1 MMTKN
6 ERRSVFSLAL
16 LYATRMLGLFMVLPV
31 FMLYGQDLEHA
42 SGLLLGVAIGAY
54 GLSQAL
60 FQIPFG
66 ALSDKYGRK
75 RLIFFGLV
83 LFFLGSV
90 LAAVSTDI
98 YGVILGRFLQG
109 AGAIA
114 SVLMALLSDLT
125 SEESRTK
132 GMAIIGMSIGVSFSV
147 ALVVGPL
154 LGGVF
159 GLQGIF
165 WLTAFLALFGMFW
178 LVFFVPSPVQSQ
190 SNRNVRL
197 FKDQIGE
204 VLRNKELV
212 RLDGGIFALHL
223 CLVAVFIAVPM
234 SLQNHLQLPGS
245 EHWLVYLTVIVTSFF
260 AMVPFIIIGEKKN
273 KMKGVFLFAILLL
286 CAASLSFRWSQYSFI
301 HFWLSLFLF
310 FMAFNLLEASLP
322 SLVSKLSPAG
332 NKGTAMGIYS
342 TSQFFG
348 AFVGGVVGGF
358 VLSNFQESGVYYLV
372 SGVCFVWFLGARN
385 MEKPNPETGISL
397 ALSGMDHQKAQQI
410 SDELSLVDGVEE
422 VVLIADDEIAYLK
435 VVTKLL
441 NRSELEQ
448 IQQQYSHVNLAI

>member
-1 MMTKN
+1 MMTKS

-31 FMLYGQDLEHA
+31 FMIYGQDLEN
-42 SGLLLGVAIGAY
+42 SSSLLLGVAIGAY

-75 RLIFFGLV
+75 PLIFFGLV
-83 LFFLGSV
+83 LFFLGSL

-132 GMAIIGMSIGVSFSV
+132 GMALIGMSIGMSFSV
-147 ALVVGPL
+147 ALVIGPL
-154 LGGVF
+154 VAGVY

-165 WLTAFLALFGMFW
+165 WLTAFLALFGIFW
-178 LVFFVPSPVQSQ
+178 LIFFVPSPVQSQ

-204 VLRNKELV
+204 VLRNKELL

-223 CLVAVFIAVPM
+223 CLTAVFIAVPI
-234 SLQNHLQLPGS
+234 SLQNHLEMPGS
-245 EHWLVYLTVIVTSFF
+245 DHWLVYLTVIFTSFF

-286 CAASLSFRWSQYSFI
+286 CIASFSFSWSQYSFI
-301 HFWLSLFLF
+301 YFWFSLFLF

-322 SLVSKLSPAG
+322 SLVSKISPAG

-348 AFVGGVVGGF
+348 AFVGGVLGGF
-358 VLSNFQESGVYYLV
+358 VVSNFQEAGVYYLV
-372 SGVCFVWFLGARN
+372 SGVCFFWFLGARN
-385 MEKPNPETGISL
+385 MEKPNSETGISL
-397 ALSGMDHQKAQQI
+397 TMTGMDHAKAQLI
-410 SDELSLVDGVEE
+410 SDELSLVAGVEE
-422 VVLIADDEIAYLK
+422 VVLIARDEIAYLK
-435 VVTKLL
+435 VVTKQL
-441 NRSELEQ
+441 NRAGLTQ
-448 IQQQYSHVNLAI
+448 IQRQYSNVTTA

>member
-1 MMTKN
+1 MMTKS

-16 LYATRMLGLFMVLPV
+16 LYSTRMLGLFMVLPV
-31 FMLYGQDLEHA
+31 FMLYGQDLENA
-42 SGLLLGVAIGAY
+42 SSILLGVAIGAY

-132 GMAIIGMSIGVSFSV
+132 GMAIIGMSIGMSFSV
-147 ALVVGPL
+147 ALVIGPL
-154 LGGVF
+154 VGGIY

-178 LVFFVPSPVQSQ
+178 LMFFVPSPVQSQ

-204 VLRNKELV
+204 VLRNKELL

-223 CLVAVFIAVPM
+223 CLTAVFIAVPM
-234 SLQNHLQLPGS
+234 SLQNHLNLPGS
-245 EHWLVYLTVIVTSFF
+245 DHWLVYLTVILTSFF

-273 KMKGVFLFAILLL
+273 KMKGIFLFAILLL
-286 CAASLSFRWSQYSFI
+286 CVASFSFSWSQHSFLY
-301 HFWLSLFLF
+301 FWLSLFLF

-322 SLVSKLSPAG
+322 SLVSKISPAG

-348 AFVGGVVGGF
+348 AFVGGVLGGY
-358 VLSNFQESGVYYLV
+358 VVSNFQESGVYYLV
-372 SGVCFVWFLGARN
+372 SGVCFIWFLGARN
-385 MEKPNPETGISL
+385 MAKPNPETGISL
-397 ALSGMDHQKAQQI
+397 TMTGMNHAKAQQI
-410 SDELSLVDGVEE
+410 SDELSLVKGVEE
-422 VVLIADDEIAYLK
+422 VVLIAQDEIAYLK
-435 VVTKLL
+435 VVTKQL
-441 NRSELEQ
+441 NRAGLTQ
-448 IQQQYSHVNLAI
+448 IQQQYSNVTTA

>member
-1 MMTKN
+1 MMTKS

-31 FMLYGQDLEHA
+31 FMIYGQDLENSSA
-42 SGLLLGVAIGAY
+42 LLLGVAIGAY

-132 GMAIIGMSIGVSFSV
+132 GMALIGMSIGMSFSL
-147 ALVVGPL
+147 ALVIGPL
-154 LGGVF
+154 VGGVY

-178 LVFFVPSPVQSQ
+178 LMFFVPSPVQSQ
-190 SNRNVRL
+190 ANRNVRL

-204 VLRNKELV
+204 VLRNKELL

-223 CLVAVFIAVPM
+223 CLTAVFIAVPM
-234 SLQNHLQLPGS
+234 SLQNYLEMPGS
-245 EHWLVYLTVIVTSFF
+245 EHWLVYLTVIFTSFF

-286 CAASLSFRWSQYSFI
+286 CAASLSFSVSQFDFLY
-301 HFWLSLFLF
+301 FWLSLFLF

-322 SLVSKLSPAG
+322 SLVSKISPAG

-348 AFVGGVVGGF
+348 AFMGGVLGGY
-358 VLSNFQESGVYYLV
+358 VVSNFQESGVYYLV
-372 SGVCFVWFLGARN
+372 SGVCFIWFLGARN
-385 MEKPNPETGISL
+385 MAKPNPETGISL
-397 ALSGMDHQKAQQI
+397 ALAGMDHAKAQLI
-410 SDELSLVDGVEE
+410 SDALSQVAGVEE
-422 VVLIADDEIAYLK
+422 VVLIAQDEIAYLK
-435 VVTKLL
+435 VVTKQL
-441 NRSELEQ
+441 NRDGLTA
-448 IQQQYSHVNLAI
+448 IQQEYSNLIV